1 MENLQPRKVES
12 SVQMQTGGAASLK
25 KRFLV
30 ILLSSIIN
38 KGSIVP
44 FWHCAVQVHQKPKKG
59 PTSTSYIIKTS
70 THCLYQVVLTQG
82 KEPSSAKLVCPPS
95 TWESLLIHNTD
106 AFVSKCLS
114 LLILRKKFRVPGKRL
129 HKVKEHAAE
138 RSLKQRGLS
147 KMGFYF

>member
-1 MENLQPRKVES
+1 MDRGQRTVTKNSVLMENLQPRKVES

-59 PTSTSYIIKTS
+59 Q
-70 THCLYQVVLTQG
+70 C
-82 KEPSSAKLVCPPS
+82 
-95 TWESLLIHNTD
+95 
-106 AFVSKCLS
+106 
-114 LLILRKKFRVPGKRL
+114 
-129 HKVKEHAAE
+129 
-138 RSLKQRGLS
+138 QRPQPHP
-147 KMGFYF
+147 F